1 MQRVLRFGNDGDITH
16 ILACVINGQG
26 QYITKADHNIFMSLG
41 ADDVWKYYSEI
52 PQDDLYGPFTKEL
65 VVLKDDIA
73 DIITGEVSVDVMR
86 FRVLQRHSEFSGDVI
101 EKNG

>member
-1 MQRVLRFGNDGDITH
+1 MQRVLRFGNEGDITH

-26 QYITKADHNIFMSLG
+26 QYITKADHNIFMGLDV
-41 ADDVWKYYSEI
+41 DDVWKYYSEI
-52 PQDDLYGPFTKEL
+52 HHLHGIHSGGGKTS
-65 VVLKDDIA
+65 VINDIA

>member
-1 MQRVLRFGNDGDITH
+1 MQRVLRFGNEGDITH

-41 ADDVWKYYSEI
+41 SDDVWEYYSEI
-52 PQDDLYGPFTKEL
+52 PQDDLY
-65 VVLKDDIA
+65 VLKDDIA

>member
-1 MQRVLRFGNDGDITH
+1 MQRVLRFGNEGDITH

-41 ADDVWKYYSEI
+41 ADDVWKYYNGSGFFNSEI
-52 PQDDLYGPFTKEL
+52 PQDDLY
-65 VVLKDDIA
+65 VLKDDIA